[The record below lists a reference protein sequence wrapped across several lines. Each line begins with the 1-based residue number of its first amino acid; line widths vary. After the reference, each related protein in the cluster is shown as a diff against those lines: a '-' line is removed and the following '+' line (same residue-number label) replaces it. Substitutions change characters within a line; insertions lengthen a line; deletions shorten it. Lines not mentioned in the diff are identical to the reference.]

1 MPSCSK
7 ATHPSGVEILF
18 EEDTHRYSS
27 TVGGRELTYTSGT
40 TFVHKFFPPF
50 DPTGEILRR
59 KAAKEGKEPEAL
71 KAEWDANRDA
81 SCLFGTRTHAI
92 CEDVLLGRD
101 KRYKPLNEKEERTF
115 AQGADM
121 AAKFRKGL
129 DILGVEKI
137 VFSPF
142 LPNPIAGT
150 IDLLARSR
158 KDGSVLILDW
168 KTNKSIDRYNRYN
181 KFGLDPIGH
190 VPDLNFYHYSLQ
202 LSLYQYLLTL
212 GKYVPEGSKFKR
224 AIIHLTETGHEIIML
239 PDMTSEVKDMIIRDS
254 MKR

>member
-27 TVGGRELTYTSGT
+27 TVGGTELTYTSGT

-101 KRYKPLNEKEERTF
+101 QRYRPLNEKEERTF
-115 AQGADM
+115 AQGAVM

-181 KFGLDPIGH
+181 RFGLDPIRH
-190 VPDLNFYHYSLQ
+190 VPDLNFYHYGLQ

-212 GKYVPEGSKFKR
+212 GGYVPEGSKFKR
-224 AIIHLTETGHEIIML
+224 AIIHLTEAGHEIIML

-254 MKR
+254 MRR